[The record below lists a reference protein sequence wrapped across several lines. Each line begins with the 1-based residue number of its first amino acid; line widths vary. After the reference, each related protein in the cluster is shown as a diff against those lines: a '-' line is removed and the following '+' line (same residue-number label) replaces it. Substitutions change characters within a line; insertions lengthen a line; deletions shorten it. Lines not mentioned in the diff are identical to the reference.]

1 MYRTRPKVPR
11 SRSLFLIINNLCTLN
26 NGDMRGWEIEAKA
39 HQCQV
44 NNTDVDFEL
53 IDIHVY
59 QKQMMCHVNLPGQSQ
74 GYSF

>member
-1 MYRTRPKVPR
+1 
-11 SRSLFLIINNLCTLN
+11 
-26 NGDMRGWEIEAKA
+26 MRGWEIEAKA